1 VLLDTHSH
9 LNWDRPQ
16 HLHQRHRIFRDCQR
30 RVSFSPGQFHSDPK
44 KPERCPRQVSV
55 GKPST
60 RCRVSLGHGSTLP
73 HRLTPTIV
81 GTIYTRTPNKE
92 KTHTRCTLSFRN
104 TWRGP
109 VPIAQ
114 LLRTSQGLSPASAPW
129 RILSKRANLL
139 SPQTVRITPHTM
151 NKKLFAD
158 LKESLQQ
165 HNEIIAGTRKPARVI
180 LHGIKPKHSPSKTS
194 KAARLARSRADCQE
208 SLAQSFAALERVTG
222 KPSPF
227 KAPQA
232 PSLEDLEARLRAL
245 EIILFGPGAPPF
257 KAPGALPL
265 SLPKPFPSKAPKTKP
280 LTTRTLNRRIAREQE
295 SADRHTAGLPP
306 LKAPKGSS
314 LKARKK
320 PASK

>member
-1 VLLDTHSH
+1 
-9 LNWDRPQ
+9 
-16 HLHQRHRIFRDCQR
+16 
-30 RVSFSPGQFHSDPK
+30 
-44 KPERCPRQVSV
+44 
-55 GKPST
+55 
-60 RCRVSLGHGSTLP
+60 
-73 HRLTPTIV
+73 
-81 GTIYTRTPNKE
+81 
-92 KTHTRCTLSFRN
+92 
-104 TWRGP
+104 
-109 VPIAQ
+109 
-114 LLRTSQGLSPASAPW
+114 
-129 RILSKRANLL
+129 
-139 SPQTVRITPHTM
+139 M

-165 HNEIIAGTRKPARVI
+165 HNEIIAGTRKPAGVI
-180 LHGIKPKHSPSKTS
+180 LHGIEPSSSKTS

-245 EIILFGPGAPPF
+245 EIILFGPGAPP
-257 KAPGALPL
+257 KAPGALSL
-265 SLPKPFPSKAPKTKP
+265 SLPKPIPSKSPKTKP
-280 LTTRTLNRRIAREQE
+280 LTTRTLNRRIARELG

-306 LKAPKGSS
+306 LKASKGSSLKASKGSS